1 MDTSILNE
9 VQRSLGRIEG
19 KQDALLVNQERLRE
33 DYDGLR
39 KDVDN
44 LRFKLNWYSGGLAF
58 AGTIF
63 MLFRDKITALLLG

>member
-1 MDTSILNE
+1 MDATLLNE

-19 KQDALLVNQERLRE
+19 KTDALLVNQERLRE

-44 LRFKLNWYSGGLAF
+44 LRFKLNWYSGGLAT
-58 AGTIF
+58 AGTVF
-63 MLFRDKITALLLG
+63 MLFRDKITALITG